1 MSKFREMDIARETL
15 RETASMT
22 NADVISRSKAPRPLA
37 SWFSYTT
44 LAIGTFVFVWLLCT
58 AFAFTPAQAQVTSA
72 ATHPTTPSLPAAW
85 SGWSQVPGNGATLAG
100 PGATV
105 FQGKLYLFVEGT
117 DKKIYQN
124 GLTGSSW
131 SGWSEVPGNGLTPSG
146 PAATVYQ
153 GALYVFV
160 QGTDQK
166 IYLNKLT

>member
-1 MSKFREMDIARETL
+1 MEYGRWAGKQANTLNVSKNPNRIYQNRLTG
-15 RETASMT
+15 S
-22 NADVISRSKAPRPLA
+22 S
-37 SWFSYTT
+37 
-44 LAIGTFVFVWLLCT
+44 
-58 AFAFTPAQAQVTSA
+58 
-72 ATHPTTPSLPAAW
+72 W
-85 SGWSQVPGNGATLAG
+85 SGWSQVPGNGLTPSG

-105 FQGKLYLFVEGT
+105 YQGKLYLFVEGT

-124 GLTGSSW
+124 RLTGSSW